1 MTRAD
6 YEKLYRQAP
15 CGLISTTPDGLILDA
30 NDMFLEWTGYDAGA
44 VVGKNFTA
52 ILDAGSQL
60 FFETRHLQVLH
71 LQRKV
76 SEVAL
81 TLKCAD
87 GSLLPV
93 LVNSVLVH
101 DDGHDVVR
109 TAVFDTTDRLQYE
122 SEILHARRAA
132 ESSEARVRVLQ
143 DVSSAFGV
151 SASDEDVAES
161 FALLAREAFTATE
174 CAVHLLDNAGELRL
188 VAGVNPLVGLV
199 PPIAAL
205 RNTPTF
211 VIVHADE
218 VESEYPLLAAGLKKQ
233 RLESLSIMPLV
244 DGDERLGIL
253 VCFFSR
259 RRDFDDQF
267 FDLQRALGRQATQ
280 TLVRVRLQRR
290 LEYLAL
296 HDQLTGLAN
305 RQLLQESLDAAIQA
319 SQRAGAP
326 LAVLFL
332 DVDAF
337 KSINDRLGHAAG
349 DDVLRDL
356 ADRLRLGVRSGDI
369 VGRIGGDEF
378 VVICADADLVAA
390 MSIAQRILDVVRHP
404 IIAAGVPVAVSVSAG
419 VVTYTPDVDPRP
431 TPDELLIRADGAM
444 YSSKDA
450 GKDRVTVAPDRPD
463 ASRNAPHIGR
473 VILPTDSGAQGRP

>member
-1 MTRAD
+1 MTEAE
-6 YEKLYRQAP
+6 YERRYRQAP
-15 CGLISTTPDGLILDA
+15 CGLLSTTPAGVILDA
-30 NDMFLEWTGYDAGA
+30 NDTFLEWTGYSAGQL
-44 VVGKNFTA
+44 VGRNLTSL
-52 ILDAGSQL
+52 LDAGSQL
-60 FFETRHLQVLH
+60 FFETRHVQVLH

-81 TLKCAD
+81 TLRCSD
-87 GSLLPV
+87 ESILPV
-93 LVNSVLVH
+93 LVNSVLVR
-101 DDGHDVVR
+101 DDDEDVVR
-109 TAVFDTTDRLQYE
+109 TAVFDTTRRLQYE
-122 SEILHARRAA
+122 SEIVRARKEA

-151 SASDEDVAES
+151 SASDQDVAES
-161 FALLAREAFTATE
+161 FAVLARDAFTATE
-174 CAVHLLDNAGELRL
+174 CAVLLLDDARELKL
-188 VAGVNPLVGLV
+188 VAGANPLAHV
-199 PPIAAL
+199 PPIDSL

-211 VIVHADE
+211 VVVHADE
-218 VESEYPLLAAGLKKQ
+218 VESEFPLLAAGLRQ
-233 RLESLSIMPLV
+233 ARLESLSIMPLINGE
-244 DGDERLGIL
+244 DRLGIL

-290 LEYLAL
+290 LEHLAL

-305 RQLLQESLDAAIQA
+305 RQLLQQSLEAAIAA
-319 SQRAGAP
+319 SERAGSS

-349 DDVLRDL
+349 DDVLREL

-378 VVICADADLVAA
+378 VVICADADLAGA
-390 MSIAQRILDVVRHP
+390 MSIAERILDLIRHP
-404 IIAAGVPVAVSVSAG
+404 VAAGGIPLAVSMSAG
-419 VVTYTPDVDPRP
+419 VATYTPDLDARP
-431 TPDELLIRADGAM
+431 TADELLIRADGAM

-450 GKDRVTVAPDRPD
+450 GKDRVTLE
-463 ASRNAPHIGR
+463 ASRRFAADG
-473 VILPTDSGAQGRP
+473 G